1 MQMKKQNCLV
11 IPYTIHT
18 VNCLCFRNAVCIDYN
33 PGDCRY
39 KVIPG
44 RLSVYGT
51 KESASFLENITFL
64 INSDCNTDLVSVKEL
79 RNEIESLECRKHSI
93 NYQLSILHKNL

>member
-1 MQMKKQNCLV
+1 MAFIVSCYLSYLLIDADEKQNCLV

-51 KESASFLENITFL
+51 KESASFLENGAFL
-64 INSDCNTDLVSVKEL
+64 FNSSNNTIIVYAQEL
-79 RNEIESLECRKHSI
+79 RND
-93 NYQLSILHKNL
+93 LSDK